1 MKKNLFTDILTPFFF
16 SICLISVYA
25 VTVFARLIH
34 VNVDNS
40 KKSDIFIIGDSHIC
54 QMSRYIGKVSYNATW
69 GAHYGNYGTWRK
81 IWHKPYLNESV
92 KIIKNCLKRHGKC
105 KVVLSASTNGGPEE
119 IKGFIPLVK
128 KLERVTV
135 KKGKKKIRADIFVTS
150 VLPDKNRNKEARA
163 VSALI
168 RKNFFPR
175 VIETG
180 LTSTWKSYYND
191 DGMHLTKKGYKKYYK
206 LITNYL
212 KKVPDDQ

>member
-16 SICLISVYA
+16 SICLFSVYA

-92 KIIKNCLKRHGKC
+92 KIIKNCLKRHGK
-105 KVVLSASTNGGPEE
+105 L
-119 IKGFIPLVK
+119 
-128 KLERVTV
+128 
-135 KKGKKKIRADIFVTS
+135 
-150 VLPDKNRNKEARA
+150 
-163 VSALI
+163 
-168 RKNFFPR
+168 
-175 VIETG
+175 
-180 LTSTWKSYYND
+180 
-191 DGMHLTKKGYKKYYK
+191 
-206 LITNYL
+206 
-212 KKVPDDQ
+212 

>member
-40 KKSDIFIIGDSHIC
+40 KKSTSCGAFR
-54 QMSRYIGKVSYNATW
+54 SRQVSYNATW

-135 KKGKKKIRADIFVTS
+135 KKGKKKLRADIFVTS